1 MQITD
6 VRLFLVDRGDRPDW
20 GTGYGPNWAFV
31 RIDTDEGIH
40 GIGEAFHSLDEPVE
54 AAIRKF
60 KRWLIGQ
67 DPTRII
73 HNWQAIYRGL
83 RYPLGTGSLAALS
96 ALEHAMWD
104 IAGKKCG
111 LPVYKML
118 GGPVRDRIRIYA
130 NPSGFKADE
139 ADDRHTGGTGFYG
152 DTQVLVRRSLAAV
165 RAGFT
170 AVKFAPQPDD
180 YASKSSQQVFTEMV
194 ERVRAVREAVGD
206 SIDIAL
212 DYHGRSFSPV
222 EAIRLAHAIEPYY
235 PLFLEEPALT
245 EHPDALAEVKAK
257 SHVPI
262 AAGERAVTR
271 DLARALIEKRAIH
284 IIQPEPT
291 ANGGI
296 LETVKLAAM
305 AELYGITVA
314 PHMAVGAVALTVC
327 VHIDAVIPNFLIQEY
342 NSSVKI
348 DSQVTRDVIIH
359 PPLIVNGHVELP
371 QLPGLG
377 IDVNIEAAADYPPN
391 PYDRPVMIAPD
402 GSVALE

>member
-6 VRLFLVDRGDRPDW
+6 VRLFLVDRGDRPGW
-20 GTGYGPNWAFV
+20 GTGFGPNWAFV
-31 RIDTDEGIH
+31 RIDTDSGHH
-40 GIGEAFHSLDEPVE
+40 GVGEAFHSLDEPVG
-54 AAIRKF
+54 AALRKF
-60 KRWLIGQ
+60 RRWLVGE

-73 HNWQAIYRGL
+73 HNWNAIYRGL
-83 RYPLGTGSLAALS
+83 RYPLGTGSLSALS
-96 ALEHAMWD
+96 AIEHAMWD
-104 IAGKKCG
+104 ILGKQAG

-118 GGPVRDRIRIYA
+118 GGPVRDRVRVYA
-130 NPSGFKADE
+130 NPTGFKADGE
-139 ADDRHTGGTGFYG
+139 DDNRTKGTGFYG
-152 DTQVLVRRSLAAV
+152 DTALISRRSKAAV
-165 RAGFT
+165 DAGFT

-180 YASKSSQQVFTEMV
+180 YAEKSSHQVFVEMV
-194 ERVRAVREAVGD
+194 DRVRAVREAVGD
-206 SIDIAL
+206 DVDIAL

-222 EAIRLAHAIEPYY
+222 EAIRLAQAIEPYH

-257 SHVPI
+257 SHIPI

-271 DLARALIEKRAIH
+271 DLMRTLIEKCAVH

-296 LETVKLAAM
+296 METVKMAAM

-314 PHMAVGAVALTVC
+314 PHMAVGGVALTVC
-327 VHIDAVIPNFLIQEY
+327 AHIDAVIPNFLIQEY
-342 NSSVKI
+342 NSSVKP
-348 DSQVTRDVIIH
+348 DSQVTRDVIIN
-359 PPLIVNGHVELP
+359 PPRIVNGHLELP
-371 QLPGLG
+371 EGPGLG

-402 GSVALE
+402 GSVTLE

>member
-20 GTGYGPNWAFV
+20 GTGYGANWAFV
-31 RIDTDEGIH
+31 RIDTDSGIH
-40 GIGEAFHSLDEPVE
+40 GIGEAFHSLDEFVE
-54 AAIRKF
+54 AGVHKF
-60 KRWLIGQ
+60 KRWLLGK

-73 HNWQAIYRGL
+73 HNWNAIYRGL

-96 ALEHAMWD
+96 AIEHAMWD
-104 IAGKKCG
+104 ITGKQCG

-118 GGPVRDRIRIYA
+118 GGPVRDHIRIYA
-130 NPSGFKADE
+130 NPTGFKADDE
-139 ADDRHTGGTGFYG
+139 DDNRTKGTGFYG
-152 DTQVLVRRSLAAV
+152 DTASLARRAKAAV
-165 RAGFT
+165 DAGFT

-180 YASKSSQQVFTEMV
+180 YAEKSTNQVFLDMV
-194 ERVRAVREAVGD
+194 ERVRVVREVVGED
-206 SIDIAL
+206 IDIAL
-212 DYHGRSFSPV
+212 DYHGRSFSSV
-222 EAIRLAHAIEPYY
+222 EAIRLAQAIEPYN

-257 SHVPI
+257 SHIPI

-271 DLARALIEKRAIH
+271 DLMRTLIEKQAVH

-296 LETVKLAAM
+296 LETIKMAAL

-314 PHMAVGAVALTVC
+314 PHMAGGGVALTVC
-327 VHIDAVIPNFLIQEY
+327 AHIDAVIPNFLIQEY
-342 NSSVKI
+342 NSSVKP

-359 PPLIVNGHVELP
+359 PPQIVNGHIELP
-371 QLPGLG
+371 ERPGLG

-391 PYDRPVMIAPD
+391 SYDRPVMIARD
-402 GSVALE
+402 GSVTLE